1 MFNYVK
7 LNKFISKIPFPQ
19 LARYWLETKK
29 TRSKMFTLGY
39 FHGNEILKKKF

>member
-7 LNKFISKIPFPQ
+7 LNKFILKTPFPQ

-29 TRSKMFTLGY
+29 TQVKCLLSDIFMGMRF
-39 FHGNEILKKKF
+39 